1 MMNGGDADRGLE
13 LADALR
19 KDLSLSPRCPAIMKI
34 EQWMLAAMAEGYRRG
49 FWARDE
55 SDELNKEQFYE

>member
-1 MMNGGDADRGLE
+1 MNEADVVRCLE

-19 KDLSLSPRCPAIMKI
+19 DDLRLSPKCPAIKKI
-34 EQWMLAAMAEGYRRG
+34 EQWMLAAMAEGFRRG

-55 SDELNKEQFYE
+55 SDELNRGQFDE